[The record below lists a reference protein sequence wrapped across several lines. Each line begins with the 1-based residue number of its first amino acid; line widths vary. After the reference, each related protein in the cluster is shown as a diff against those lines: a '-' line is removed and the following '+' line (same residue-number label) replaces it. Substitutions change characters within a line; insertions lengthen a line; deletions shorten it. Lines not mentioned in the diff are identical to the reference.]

1 MSRFKNYWS
10 CDVTSGSRG
19 GSKGRGGGITSAE
32 GMSFPGRSGHS
43 PAFPGFAIGVYG
55 NAPLENFENLT
66 HRNGDFLRF

>member
-1 MSRFKNYWS
+1 MLLA
-10 CDVTSGSRG
+10 GPG
-19 GSKGRGGGITSAE
+19 AGQKGGGGITSAE